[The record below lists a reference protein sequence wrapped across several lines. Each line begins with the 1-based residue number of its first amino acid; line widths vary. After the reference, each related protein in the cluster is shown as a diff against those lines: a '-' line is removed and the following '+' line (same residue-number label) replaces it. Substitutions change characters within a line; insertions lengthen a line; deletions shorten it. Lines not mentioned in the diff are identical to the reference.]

1 MSTLN
6 PISIQDD
13 LSILITG
20 ATGSFGNAFVQKLLN
35 KNPNIRRLVI
45 FSRDELKQYQMSL
58 KFPHSKYPGIRYFL
72 GDIRDYDRLVEA
84 FQSIDIVIHAA
95 ALKQVPAAEYNP
107 FEFIK
112 TNVIGS
118 ENIIRA
124 ARSTSV
130 SKVIALSTDKA
141 SSPANLYGATK
152 LCSDKL
158 FVAANNI
165 VGSCSKSFSVVRY
178 GNVLGSRGS
187 VIPLFLN
194 QAKLGKLS
202 ITDPS
207 MTRFSISLT
216 DAVKM
221 VMWSMGN
228 TIGGEIIVPKLPS
241 YKIKDVAEAIAP
253 NKEYNI
259 IGVRPGE
266 KIHEEMI
273 SIADSETTYD
283 IGNYYLICPYETSVN
298 CIHDKHPIAKQV
310 GRGFSYNSGD
320 NSDFLSVEEIRSEIS
335 KHVDPNFH
343 LV

>member
-6 PISIQDD
+6 QISFHDD

-20 ATGSFGNAFVQKLLN
+20 ATGSFGHAFVNKLLN
-35 KNPNIRRLVI
+35 DNPNIRRLVI
-45 FSRDELKQYQMSL
+45 FSRDELKQHEMSL
-58 KFPHSKYPGIRYFL
+58 KFPTSQYPGIRYFL

-118 ENIIRA
+118 QNIIRA
-124 ARSTSV
+124 AKSTSV

-141 SSPANLYGATK
+141 SSPVNLYGATK

-165 VGSCSKSFSVVRY
+165 IGSSPKSFSVVRY

-207 MTRFSISLT
+207 MTRFSISLN
-216 DAVKM
+216 DAVNM
-221 VMWSMGN
+221 VLWSINN
-228 TIGGEIIVPKLPS
+228 TTGGEIIVPKLPS
-241 YKIKDVAEAIAP
+241 YNIKDLAEAIAP
-253 NKEYNI
+253 HKEHNI
-259 IGVRPGE
+259 IGLRPGE
-266 KIHEEMI
+266 KI
-273 SIADSETTYD
+273 
-283 IGNYYLICPYETSVN
+283 
-298 CIHDKHPIAKQV
+298 
-310 GRGFSYNSGD
+310 RGD
-320 NSDFLSVEEIRSEIS
+320 DFNR
-335 KHVDPNFH
+335 
-343 LV
+343 